1 MSARD
6 RILARLAQAP
16 AAEPVP
22 LPNLEHWTPS
32 ALACGP
38 AARFALFR
46 DMMQA
51 AHGEVHDTDE
61 QTWPELLLAL
71 ARQKGVRTLLV
82 GTGTESAARL
92 KSRTSETLHVM
103 SYERP
108 VSQWRADLFDQVDAG
123 FTQAKS
129 AIAATGSLVLWP
141 TPQEPRLMSLVP
153 PVHFVLL
160 DARTIHADLR
170 QAMQVEQWAT
180 RMPTNALV
188 VSGPSKTADI
198 QQTLAYG
205 AHGPKELIVLVCHS
219 RELS

>member
-22 LPNLEHWTPS
+22 LPNLDQWTPF

-51 AHGEVHDTDE
+51 AHAEVHDTDE

-108 VSQWRADLFDQVDAG
+108 ISQWRADLFDQVDAG

-141 TPQEPRLMSLVP
+141 TPRSHVCCLWCRPFILCYWMHVP
-153 PVHFVLL
+153 FMPIC
-160 DARTIHADLR
+160 ARPCRWT
-170 QAMQVEQWAT
+170 T
-180 RMPTNALV
+180 
-188 VSGPSKTADI
+188 GPP
-198 QQTLAYG
+198 G
-205 AHGPKELIVLVCHS
+205 GPPM
-219 RELS
+219 R